1 MKKQK
6 QKKPEKS
13 PEWLGKL
20 SSALKKNLQRR
31 KAAGNLDNKEIQESK
46 IMDK

>member
-13 PEWLGKL
+13 PEWVSKL

-31 KAAGNLDNKEIQESK
+31 KVAGNAKIESIQEEK
-46 IMDK
+46 I